1 MLRRDERT
9 MAWEYDGFIFL
20 KRYNNLK
27 LRCFGR
33 RDGDRRKGK
42 SRGLE
47 LISTRRTSLALFGRA
62 HRYHMPTLL
71 CAITLEQYTRQVGME
86 WYGRTN
92 GSYLLLPPL
101 SKTVERDDIRLK
113 SDITIRPESKR
124 KDQTIYP
131 STADEDDHFK
141 R

>member
-1 MLRRDERT
+1 
-9 MAWEYDGFIFL
+9 
-20 KRYNNLK
+20 
-27 LRCFGR
+27 
-33 RDGDRRKGK
+33 
-42 SRGLE
+42 
-47 LISTRRTSLALFGRA
+47 
-62 HRYHMPTLL
+62 MPTLL

-124 KDQTIYP
+124 KDQTIYS